1 VEEEDREG
9 NGERG
14 RGSERGVGLAFT
26 VNTRARRGEVG
37 MACTPHGGRFL
48 NWSAMTFTEC
58 LTV

>member
-26 VNTRARRGEVG
+26 VNTRA
-37 MACTPHGGRFL
+37 
-48 NWSAMTFTEC
+48 
-58 LTV
+58 